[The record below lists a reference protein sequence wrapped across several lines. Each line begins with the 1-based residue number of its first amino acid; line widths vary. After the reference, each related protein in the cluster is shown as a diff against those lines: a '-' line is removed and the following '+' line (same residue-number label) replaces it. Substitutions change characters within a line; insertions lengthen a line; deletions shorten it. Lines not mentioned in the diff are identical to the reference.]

1 MSDPDQRPPEG
12 GDDFFASGEH
22 LSVSIPPVEQ
32 VLLPPE
38 EIRRVRRR
46 RGAAALAGLVALG
59 LIAWAVTLWV
69 HAASVKAAALAAGDS
84 GRVEDFDQVFAVLD
98 PGEAPG
104 LRARL
109 AAQRAHAGLGSL
121 EDAQAALA
129 SLPDSD
135 DEDLLIGR
143 YQAEAYAALAQGD
156 ALEAYEAAA
165 RLFSVGTYGAETA
178 HVKSLAAL
186 AHGDQE
192 VARDEAKDALAA
204 RPDAPRYRAQLATAL
219 AIAGAIDEALETLG
233 AARVSHP
240 ALELAEARALAL
252 GRREGAAGL
261 ARSVREDEAATP
273 RERAW
278 AALVEAEGDAF
289 AGDRTAARAAVQAA
303 LAQAP
308 PGEAHFSWHAAEVLL
323 YAEDPATARATV
335 QGLPTEGPVTDAA
348 LRGRVRAALALD
360 QGDAARALTILS
372 TVPAEAASWLLVAQA
387 RQVLDQPDEARSFF
401 DQAAE
406 APAFRAEAL
415 ALKARLE
422 LAEGNV
428 AAAAE
433 AARSAL
439 DAAPHHPAWVPV
451 AVDTQLAGDA
461 PAGALGLADA
471 ALEVHPGDVRLLSAK
486 ADALFALERW
496 EDALVVLREAT
507 ETVPEDVVL
516 QARRGEAARRAE
528 VLGEAREALD
538 AALALDGEHRPALVS
553 RLALDVRERRLA
565 DAEEM
570 VRTLK
575 GLRERGAEFQR
586 WLGRYHVARGSG
598 YAGVRDLNR
607 SLRQFRRDAEPR
619 LLLAE
624 LFLQAELYTRA
635 LGLFRAA
642 ARMRRATRAER
653 VAALLG
659 VAIAHARDRKTNRVG
674 PALEEA
680 EEAAT
685 AEADVSQPEPPLDL
699 DTQPRYALARAWVA
713 YNLGRAPAAE
723 GQAEE
728 ALRLAGEGPV
738 ASEAHLLLALVDQRR
753 RRNPDA
759 HLRAAA
765 EGPYAQPLAQGL
777 LMRRLGDRPEA
788 CVFARRYLTAAPRGD
803 ARQDARARLRDC
815 PDE

>member
-1 MSDPDQRPPEG
+1 M
-12 GDDFFASGEH
+12 
-22 LSVSIPPVEQ
+22 
-32 VLLPPE
+32 
-38 EIRRVRRR
+38 
-46 RGAAALAGLVALG
+46 
-59 LIAWAVTLWV
+59 
-69 HAASVKAAALAAGDS
+69 
-84 GRVEDFDQVFAVLD
+84 
-98 PGEAPG
+98 
-104 LRARL
+104 
-109 AAQRAHAGLGSL
+109 
-121 EDAQAALA
+121 
-129 SLPDSD
+129 
-135 DEDLLIGR
+135 
-143 YQAEAYAALAQGD
+143 
-156 ALEAYEAAA
+156 
-165 RLFSVGTYGAETA
+165 
-178 HVKSLAAL
+178 
-186 AHGDQE
+186 
-192 VARDEAKDALAA
+192 
-204 RPDAPRYRAQLATAL
+204 
-219 AIAGAIDEALETLG
+219 
-233 AARVSHP
+233 
-240 ALELAEARALAL
+240 
-252 GRREGAAGL
+252 
-261 ARSVREDEAATP
+261 
-273 RERAW
+273 
-278 AALVEAEGDAF
+278 
-289 AGDRTAARAAVQAA
+289 
-303 LAQAP
+303 
-308 PGEAHFSWHAAEVLL
+308 LL

-461 PAGALGLADA
+461 PAGALGLAAA

-565 DAEEM
+565 DAEER

-624 LFLQAELYTRA
+624 RFLQAELYTRA

-723 GQAEE
+723 GQAE
-728 ALRLAGEGPV
+728 V
-738 ASEAHLLLALVDQRR
+738 AETA
-753 RRNPDA
+753 
-759 HLRAAA
+759 RAAR
-765 EGPYAQPLAQGL
+765 Y
-777 LMRRLGDRPEA
+777 RRA
-788 CVFARRYLTAAPRGD
+788 
-803 ARQDARARLRDC
+803 
-815 PDE
+815 